1 MPLLW
6 RSWKRKGDEIEEE
19 KEGSMCLLEADA
31 LRVLSAEALIV
42 TSLDEPFPVKND
54 DKYLGEE
61 HDKFSC

>member
-19 KEGSMCLLEADA
+19 KEGGMSLLEADP
-31 LRVLSAEALIV
+31 LRVLSAEAVTV
-42 TSLDEPFPVKND
+42 TSLNEPLPVKND

-61 HDKFSC
+61 HDKFNC